1 MNSPVQFRI
10 SPTGDIQI
18 NIPVNVDES
27 KLPDVRKTKFPA
39 RYRILP
45 TGDFQMAIP
54 KNVDESKLS
63 EADFWHHQ
71 DCRVNQYLTRVGGP
85 PGSLQCV
92 ECQGVIMKAYEDS
105 KCTDCALVSGDS
117 PTIRSDKS
125 STTHSNKFCSKCHRK
140 QPKECKCLFNK

>member
-54 KNVDESKLS
+54 KNVD
-63 EADFWHHQ
+63 
-71 DCRVNQYLTRVGGP
+71 
-85 PGSLQCV
+85 
-92 ECQGVIMKAYEDS
+92 DS
-105 KCTDCALVSGDS
+105 KCTDCALASRVS

-140 QPKECKCLFNK
+140 QPKECKCLSNK